1 MSFGVGIGI
10 CLAIGIGIDQ
20 GANLNPGIADWS

>member
-20 GANLNPGIADWS
+20 GANLNPGIAD

>member
-10 CLAIGIGIDQ
+10 CLVIGIGIDQ
-20 GANLNPGIADWS
+20 GANLNPGIAD